1 MGDRLRRIHD
11 TTLLICLTR
20 YHQVR
25 SYDRNIAVNVW
36 WKHKADF
43 IPSDCDMEPNQ
54 TLDKFKFAALEK
66 DSSDEEPVDFMWVIR
81 FFAQKC

>member
-1 MGDRLRRIHD
+1 M
-11 TTLLICLTR
+11 
-20 YHQVR
+20 R